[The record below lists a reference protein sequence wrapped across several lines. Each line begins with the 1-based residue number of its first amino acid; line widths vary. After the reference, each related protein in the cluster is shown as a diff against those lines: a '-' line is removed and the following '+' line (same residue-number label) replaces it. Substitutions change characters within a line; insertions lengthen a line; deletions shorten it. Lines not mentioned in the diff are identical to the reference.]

1 MSVGDRL
8 ARGDKSANFSVQS
21 TLSDFGND
29 LLFNEDEV
37 AEKYGLTPY
46 EVEEW
51 QQRRL
56 AGDTIPDLE
65 TAAVLAEK
73 KSSKEKLGFTVTDKR
88 FLLSSLG
95 QAAPVEERK
104 FPEPVYAS
112 LTPILD
118 RILVMRVTPDK
129 NLEIQE
135 DGSVVNK
142 TSGIAMPAKYR
153 QHSNTAVVLKT
164 GDFVI
169 VGGQKIPMDEVVR
182 PGDRVTY
189 GDYNSEVFL
198 LSEKLTRQLCDEV
211 KVNYEK
217 DPQGLRIVRVQD
229 VRGVERPVEVKSE

>member
-37 AEKYGLTPY
+37 AEKYGLTPH

-51 QQRRL
+51 QARRL
-56 AGDTIPDLE
+56 AGDDIPDLE
-65 TAAVLAEK
+65 TAAIRKEK
-73 KSSKEKLGFTVTDKR
+73 EESKKKLGFTVTDKR
-88 FLLSSLG
+88 FLLTSVDDKPSA
-95 QAAPVEERK
+95 QERK
-104 FPEPVYAS
+104 YPDTEYAS
-112 LTPILD
+112 TTPILD
-118 RILVMRVTPDK
+118 RILVMRVAPDK
-129 NLEIQE
+129 NLEILD
-135 DGSVVNK
+135 DGSVRNK
-142 TSGIAMPAKYR
+142 TTGMVMPAKYR
-153 QHSNTAVVLKT
+153 QHSNIAVVLAT

-169 VGGQKIPMDEVVR
+169 VGGLRIPMSEVVR

-189 GDYNSEVFL
+189 GDYNSEVFYMP
-198 LSEKLTRQLCDEV
+198 EKAVRDLCDVV

-229 VRGVERPVEVKSE
+229 VRVVERPVEVKSE